1 MTASAHHLYELTDA
15 TSQGHVQQWVDVEI
29 HQLSAGGYQGACNT
43 FRRGDMHLVHER
55 QNRLIHKQGIL
66 PKKTCTVSMFLSQD
80 PARRFSHFCS
90 PDTSQIFLLPE
101 KSELDILVP
110 EDTDTLYVC
119 LDQDRLMDGIR
130 NLNERLWER
139 MPRQLHAY
147 NTIDA
152 GKLAADMLALLDP
165 PPLTDHRP
173 NGLSS
178 ERMETLLFDTI
189 LLALDKATSVHTG
202 DTPEYRTRRRA
213 HQRVSVTR
221 EFIDAC
227 LGAERLPSIVEIC
240 AQAGTSVRSL
250 EYAFREV
257 MQLTPTAYLRIHR
270 LNKVRSELRS
280 APTTDTTITRIATD
294 WGFVHLGEFARDYLR
309 LFGERP
315 SETLARALAHHPIG

>member
-1 MTASAHHLYELTDA
+1 MTASAHRLYELNDA

-43 FRRGDMHLVHER
+43 FRRGNMHLVHER

-66 PKKTCTVSMFLSQD
+66 PKNTCTVSMFLSQD
-80 PARRFSHFCS
+80 PARRFSHFCG
-90 PDTSQIFLLPE
+90 PDTSQVFLLPE

-119 LDQDRLMDGIR
+119 LEQDRLMGGIR
-130 NLNERLWER
+130 ILNERLWER

-147 NTIDA
+147 HTIDT
-152 GKLAADMLALLDP
+152 GNLAANMLALLNP
-165 PPLTDHRP
+165 PPLTDNRP
-173 NGLSS
+173 NSVSS
-178 ERMETLLFDTI
+178 ERMETLLLDTI
-189 LLALDKATSVHTG
+189 LLALDKATTVHTG
-202 DTPEYRTRRRA
+202 DTPEYRARRRA
-213 HQRVSVTR
+213 HQRVSVAR

-227 LGAERLPSIVEIC
+227 LQADRLPSIVDIC
-240 AQAGTSVRSL
+240 TQAETSVRSL

-257 MQLTPTAYLRIHR
+257 MQLTPVAYLRILR
-270 LNKVRSELRS
+270 LNKVRGELRS

-294 WGFVHLGEFARDYLR
+294 WGFVHLGEFARDYRR

-315 SETLARALAHHPIG
+315 SDTLARALAHQQIG